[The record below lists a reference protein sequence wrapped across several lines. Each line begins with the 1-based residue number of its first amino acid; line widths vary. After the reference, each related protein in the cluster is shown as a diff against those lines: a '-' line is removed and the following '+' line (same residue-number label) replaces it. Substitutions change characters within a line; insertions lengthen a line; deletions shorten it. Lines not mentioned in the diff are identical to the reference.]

1 MLLYQIDRR
10 IKSLVSQ
17 QFQSYHQLER
27 INAEFAKNLLSELGT
42 LNTYL
47 ESQKSRIML
56 YQVIEVILESLLMIK
71 KLLIDLALKT
81 SIFVVDFSKNF
92 LT

>member
-1 MLLYQIDRR
+1 
-10 IKSLVSQ
+10 
-17 QFQSYHQLER
+17 
-27 INAEFAKNLLSELGT
+27 
-42 LNTYL
+42 
-47 ESQKSRIML
+47 ML